1 MSEKKRKQ
9 EKHVQR
15 NTDAKHKLKNNLG
28 NKLTHTPTTHTRTYT
43 HTLTHT
49 KQIGD
54 AARVAKSR
62 ACINA
67 TKVAPDG

>member
-28 NKLTHTPTTHTRTYT
+28 NKLTHTPTTHIRTY
-43 HTLTHT
+43 THT